1 MNNPFQ
7 NYLDN
12 LERVKNALD
21 LQDADIEKLKTPKN
35 ILEKEITVDTGD
47 GKESFSAYRVQFN
60 DARGPF
66 KGGIRFHPAA
76 DLDEVKAL
84 AALMAVKC
92 AVVDIPMGGGKG
104 GVAIDP
110 KKYDQKT
117 LEKVSRAWVVAMSEH
132 IGVDKDIPA
141 PDVYTNS
148 QIMAYM
154 LDEYEK
160 INNRKEP
167 GVITGKPLEL
177 GGSLGRATATAQGGV
192 FVLEEAIKEL
202 GFNIAGLRVAVQG
215 FGNAGSVAAKLLSD
229 LGAKIIAVSD
239 SSAALLHEDGL
250 NVDELVEY
258 KNSGGSFKDYSS
270 PNSSIITNEELL
282 LLNCDVLVPSALDN
296 QITKDNAQKVGAK
309 IILELANNPTTPEAD
324 KILFERGIALI
335 PDVLANA
342 GGVTVS
348 YFEWVQNRSGDK
360 WKEEEVFDK
369 LKDIMVKSFKEVF
382 SLAKEKNIDLRLAAF
397 SLGVSRIVKAMK
409 LRGQS

>member
-12 LERVKNALD
+12 LERAKNALD
-21 LQDADIEKLKTPKN
+21 LQEADIEKLKTPKN

-117 LEKVSRAWVVAMSEH
+117 LEKISRAWVVAMSEH

-215 FGNAGSVAAKLLSD
+215 FGNAGSVAAKILSD